1 MSWLTLL
8 WIVAIVIALVALTGF
23 KPRGTRHVAGTH
35 LMTAARITLGIVAVV
50 LVLIALG
57 VFHGSV
63 PH

>member
-8 WIVAIVIALVALTGF
+8 WIAAIVIALVAITGL
-23 KPRGTRHVAGTH
+23 KPRGTRHVARTH
-35 LMTAARITLGIVAVV
+35 LMGAARIALGVVAVV

-57 VFHGSV
+57 IWHGG